1 MNASQPLSGRNA
13 VVTGGTGGIGKA
25 TARGLVALGA
35 RVAIVGRDPSTA
47 GRRRRGSQS
56 HDRQRRG
63 RRLRGGPLVAG
74 AGAPARRPTAGAL
87 PADRRAGQQRRR
99 VLGAPPRHRGRA
111 RADVR
116 TQPPRAVP
124 AHRPPG
130 RSDAG
135 TGTRPDRHRHLERGG
150 ARQDR
155 LRGPPGDRALL
166 RAAGLQPVQARE
178 RAVHLRA
185 GAPPARN
192 ARSPRTSCTR
202 ASPGPASVRRTRC
215 GCTRRRAVSHARSC
229 ARPNAAPTRS
239 SGRRRR
245 PSSTA
250 SRAATSTTSPE
261 ALVATLARPE
271 ATAERGSG
279 RSARSWSA
287 SPG

>member
-1 MNASQPLSGRNA
+1 MSESQPLSGRNA

-35 RVAIVGRDPSTA
+35 RVAIVGRDPARLAAAAEDLS
-47 GRRRRGSQS
+47 S
-56 HDRQRRG
+56 HDRERRG

-99 VLGAPPRHRGRA
+99 VLGAPPCHRGRA

-130 RSDAG
+130 RPDAG
-135 TGTRPDRHRHLERGG
+135 TGTRPDRHGHVERGG

-155 LRGPPGDRALL
+155 LRGPPGERALL
-166 RAAGLQPVQARE
+166 RTARLQPVQARE

-185 GAPPARN
+185 GAPPAWNHRH
-192 ARSPRTSCTR
+192 RERR
-202 ASPGPASVRRTRC
+202 APGRHPHRPSVRRTRC
-215 GCTRRRAVSHARSC
+215 GCTRRRAASHARSC
-229 ARPNAAPTRS
+229 ARPNAARTRS
-239 SGRRRR
+239 SGRPRR

-250 SRAATSTTSPE
+250 SRAATSTT
-261 ALVATLARPE
+261 VV
-271 ATAERGSG
+271 
-279 RSARSWSA
+279 RSARRRARTTRTTAKRLWQVSEELTGLS
-287 SPG
+287 